1 MPPAGGDRR
10 STRNS
15 DRAAFSLDDRERE
28 QVGKFN
34 VQNCARAKRRRA
46 PLVSEPPLQE
56 AATHGARETTKL
68 LAVKPRLKCT
78 KCGRQYADLRRT
90 GRSSGAPVCSGKAG
104 HREHVAEIAT

>member
-1 MPPAGGDRR
+1 MPPAGRESR
-10 STRNS
+10 FTRNS
-15 DRAAFSLDDRERE
+15 ERAELSLDDRERE

-46 PLVSEPPLQE
+46 LLFSDPPLQE

-78 KCGRQYADLRRT
+78 KCCRQYADLRRT

-104 HREHVAEIAT
+104 HREHVAEFAT